1 MYNEFDHSK
10 DFSKGF
16 KILHKQDIGN
26 WSNLGSFDE
35 SDFFDF
41 LFRRPVVTETPTPEE
56 PDGSTLI
63 CGNSYFNNNRVVS
76 IYYNGVDLCATPPD
90 EIATPETPTPRP
102 NVIGRLVLR
111 IDTRLNSPIGS
122 NTPFSSGASR
132 RAFDLQFSGVATYD
146 VDFGSE
152 SVIGGKQNSKASFT
166 NVNKFNS
173 GQVSYLKPGIYT
185 VTVSARSAFDLEYPD
200 IGGFGNCL
208 LSINYPDNR
217 GVASNLDNNYFGCIN
232 LVTVDFPSRDES
244 NRPFGKNKIRS
255 LRNTFEGCTSLT
267 NVGFLT
273 TNVVS
278 QWGNTFAGCTSLQ
291 TIPNFDYS
299 SVRSFNNTFQNSGL
313 VKFDSAVP
321 FGAGAENFRDC
332 WNGCSNLRDFA
343 PGQFDNILQSTV
355 GKSSLVFAFG
365 RTFQGCALTAAS
377 IENILVSLAKT
388 KTPGIFLNIDG
399 GTNAG
404 KSTWTANA
412 IAAYNTLI
420 SRSWI
425 ITFNP

>member
-1 MYNEFDHSK
+1 MIIVKTFQK
-10 DFSKGF
+10 DLKYFTSR
-16 KILHKQDIGN
+16 ILETGVILVILM
-26 WSNLGSFDE
+26 NLISLIFCLDA
-35 SDFFDF
+35 
-41 LFRRPVVTETPTPEE
+41 VVTETPTPEE

-122 NTPFSSGASR
+122 NTPFSSGAST

-152 SVIGGKQNSKASFT
+152 SVIGGKRNSKASFT

-208 LSINYPDNR
+208 LSINYQDNR
-217 GVASNLDNNYFGCIN
+217 GVASNLDSNYFGCIN

-255 LRNTFEGCTSLT
+255 LRNTFQGCRSLT
-267 NVGFLT
+267 NVGFFT

-278 QWGNTFAGCTSLQ
+278 SWNSAFSGCTSLQ
-291 TIPNFDYS
+291 TVPNFDYS
-299 SVRSFNNTFQNSGL
+299 SVSSFDRVFENSGL

-321 FGAGAENFRDC
+321 FGANASTFRDC
-332 WNGCSNLRDFA
+332 WKDCSNLRDFA
-343 PGQFDNILQSTV
+343 PGQFDNILPSETV
-355 GKSSLVFAFG
+355 SSNSGLFSAFTG
-365 RTFQGCALTAAS
+365 TFQGCALTAAS
-377 IENILVSLAKT
+377 IENILVSLVKT
-388 KTPGIFLNIDG
+388 NGKNIFLDING

-404 KSTWTANA
+404 KSTWTSNA
-412 IAAYNTLI
+412 ITAHNTLV
-420 SRSWI
+420 SRGWI